1 MADIE
6 DLQVSLEYSVL
17 CAQSLEKLNE
27 LCKYLKIELSFENS
41 TRLKTIK
48 IVRQYVEPHL
58 EKEPGT
64 TSHKDFMEDIISYMT
79 GKPPP

>member
-6 DLQVSLEYSVL
+6 DLQVTLKSAL
-17 CAQSLEKLNE
+17 CAQSLEKLNG
-27 LCKYLKIELSFENS
+27 LCKYLKIELSSEDS

-48 IVRQYVEPHL
+48 VVCKYVETHL

-64 TSHKDFMEDIISYMT
+64 TFPKDSLEDNISL
-79 GKPPP
+79 